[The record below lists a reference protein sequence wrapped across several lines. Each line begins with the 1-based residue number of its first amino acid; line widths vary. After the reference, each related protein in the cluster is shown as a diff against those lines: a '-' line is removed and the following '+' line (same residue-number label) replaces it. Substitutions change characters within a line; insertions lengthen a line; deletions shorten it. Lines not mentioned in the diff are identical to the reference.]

1 MRTEVGTVCG
11 SSDACRDQREVRM
24 GVEEPAEDRSSADM
38 RVQIPTEDRGGQCTC
53 EGRYVQRPGK
63 AVDT

>member
-1 MRTEVGTVCG
+1 MRPEVGAVCV

-38 RVQIPTEDRGGQCTC
+38 RV
-53 EGRYVQRPGK
+53 
-63 AVDT
+63 